1 LRENAGNLRM
11 LFFFGEVIQI
21 WVNFADQNVQRS
33 LSPIMW
39 MEMKWSGVLSA

>member
-11 LFFFGEVIQI
+11 TFFGGEVVQI
-21 WVNFADQNVQRS
+21 WVNFADQNVERS
-33 LSPIMW
+33 LSTIMW